1 MEQVQSIHMNMTKE
15 EVTRQLRYS
24 TITLDYDA
32 VTWDRYKSA
41 SYEFDFSELT
51 WTREMV
57 NIFNLK
63 TTGEIPAD
71 LADAFLEKIW
81 SVVGLPTETDYWTES
96 ERVVP
101 ATDEEKVFLESDT
114 KRLAQFRACIGD
126 KYFRWLPEVDTA
138 DPYDRL
144 TAAFTEF
151 LASLDI

>member
-1 MEQVQSIHMNMTKE
+1 MEQIQSIHMNMTKE
-15 EVTRQLRYS
+15 EAIRQLRYS

-41 SYEFDFSELT
+41 NYEFDFSELT

-81 SVVGLPTETDYWTES
+81 FVVGLPKDTDYWTES
-96 ERVVP
+96 EQVVP
-101 ATDEEKVFLESDT
+101 ATDEERAFLESDT
-114 KRLAQFRACIGD
+114 KRLTKYRAYINNRC
-126 KYFRWLPEVDTA
+126 FRWLPDVDTA
-138 DPYDRL
+138 DPYGRL
-144 TAAFTEF
+144 TAVFTE
-151 LASLDI
+151 LLTSLDI

>member
-151 LASLDI
+151 LTSLDI

>member
-15 EVTRQLRYS
+15 EAIRQLRYA

-63 TTGEIPAD
+63 TTGEIPED
-71 LADAFLEKIW
+71 LAENFFERVW
-81 SVVGLPTETDYWTES
+81 FVVGLPKETDYWTES

-101 ATDEEKVFLESDT
+101 ATDKERAFLESDT
-114 KRLAQFRACIGD
+114 KRLAQFRSCIGD
-126 KYFRWLPEVDTA
+126 KYFRWLPDVDTSA
-138 DPYDRL
+138 PYGRL

-151 LASLDI
+151 LTSLDI

>member
-138 DPYDRL
+138 DPYNRL
-144 TAAFTEF
+144 TAAFTE
-151 LASLDI
+151 LLMSLDI

>member
-1 MEQVQSIHMNMTKE
+1 MTKE
-15 EVTRQLRYS
+15 EAIRQLRYS

-41 SYEFDFSELT
+41 NYEFDFSELT